1 MVAGDA
7 PRRKRRRAPA
17 RAVVWSL
24 YALVVFWRSRQRS
37 EVARRRAFI
46 EEFIFPRA
54 LGDRLV
60 EHGVAAAGSAEALRV
75 LDGLRL
81 WFLCCLHAGG
91 QQIGM
96 PSRAVDR
103 AWHEFILMTRE
114 YHAFCDEAF
123 GRYLHHAPEATM
135 STPMDEALGRT
146 LRIIEKHD
154 LGRTG
159 VIAGVPIL
167 FSLDAELGRDDAA
180 LWDGDRV
187 ERLRRPSGDGGSSG
201 GGDGGGGDGGGGCGG
216 GCGGG

>member
-1 MVAGDA
+1 M
-7 PRRKRRRAPA
+7 R
-17 RAVVWSL
+17 SL
-24 YALVVFWRSRQRS
+24 YALVVPWRRRRRS
-37 EVARRRAFI
+37 EVARRHAFI

-60 EHGVAAAGSAEALRV
+60 EHGVAAAGSADALRV

-96 PSRAVDR
+96 PSIVVDK
-103 AWHEFILMTRE
+103 AWHEFILMTRA

-135 STPMDEALGRT
+135 TVPMDEALGRT

-154 LGRTG
+154 LGRAG
-159 VIAGVPIL
+159 VIAGVPLL
-167 FSLDAELGRDDAA
+167 FSLDAELGRGDAT
-180 LWDGDRV
+180 LWDGERI
-187 ERLRRPSGDGGSSG
+187 ERLRGRSAGDGGSSG
-201 GGDGGGGDGGGGCGG
+201 GGDGGSDGGGCGG